1 MQTEISSVKKRAKR
15 VTTTDT
21 KRRMTRAEKLYF
33 TFELKKKVV
42 DSLARC
48 GFEVKDGYLP
58 YAKQFELLFTALE
71 PNLTAR
77 RKRLRR
83 IISGTP
89 RMDDAYW
96 VEVLER
102 YSKEVRDVSMH
113 FCSVNFTANKLK

>member
-1 MQTEISSVKKRAKR
+1 
-15 VTTTDT
+15 
-21 KRRMTRAEKLYF
+21 MTRSEKLYF

-48 GFEVKDGYLP
+48 GFDVKDGYLP
-58 YAKQFELLFTALE
+58 YAKQFELIFTALE
-71 PNLTAR
+71 PNLLAR

-102 YSKEVRDVSMH
+102 YSKEVRDISMH
-113 FCSVNFTANKLK
+113 YCSVNFKANKLK

>member
-1 MQTEISSVKKRAKR
+1 MQTEISSVKKRARR

-71 PNLTAR
+71 PNLTSR

-102 YSKEVRDVSMH
+102 YSKEVRDISMH
-113 FCSVNFTANKLK
+113 YCSVNFKSNKLK

>member
-1 MQTEISSVKKRAKR
+1 MQSETTVKKRARR
-15 VTTTDT
+15 VTTTDV
-21 KRRMTRAEKLYF
+21 KRRMTRSEKLYF

-48 GFEVKDGYLP
+48 GFDVKDGYLP
-58 YAKQFELLFTALE
+58 YAKQFELIFTALE
-71 PNLTAR
+71 PNLLAR

-102 YSKEVRDVSMH
+102 YSKEVRDISMH
-113 FCSVNFTANKLK
+113 YCSVNFKAKKLK

>member
-1 MQTEISSVKKRAKR
+1 MQSETTVKKRARR
-15 VTTTDT
+15 VTTTDV
-21 KRRMTRAEKLYF
+21 KRRMTRSEKLYF

-48 GFEVKDGYLP
+48 GFDVKDGYLP
-58 YAKQFELLFTALE
+58 YAKQFELIFTALE
-71 PNLTAR
+71 PNLLAR
-77 RKRLRR
+77 RNRLRR

-102 YSKEVRDVSMH
+102 YSKEVRDISMH
-113 FCSVNFTANKLK
+113 YCSVNFKANKLK

>member
-1 MQTEISSVKKRAKR
+1 MQSETTVKKRARR
-15 VTTTDT
+15 VTTTDV
-21 KRRMTRAEKLYF
+21 KRRMTRSEKLYF

-48 GFEVKDGYLP
+48 GFDVKDGYLP
-58 YAKQFELLFTALE
+58 YAKQFELIFTALE
-71 PNLTAR
+71 PDLKAR
-77 RKRLRR
+77 RRRLRR

-102 YSKEVRDVSMH
+102 YSKEVRDISMH
-113 FCSVNFTANKLK
+113 YCSVNFKANKLK

>member
-1 MQTEISSVKKRAKR
+1 
-15 VTTTDT
+15 
-21 KRRMTRAEKLYF
+21 MTRAEKLYF

-71 PNLTAR
+71 PNLTSR

-102 YSKEVRDVSMH
+102 YSKEVRDISMH
-113 FCSVNFTANKLK
+113 YCSVNFKSNKLK